1 MEREDCQSLR
11 HGRRLQLGQSGREDR
26 QGGEGKLLLSGIQL
40 CHLRA
45 EYLHTGALQ
54 SQHTHLSSRKHFE
67 ENIKYLLEIFKLRFY
82 NQGTVKQVLQ
92 FTEVE
97 GDPFLATINGT
108 FLAVGT
114 TQGVVKIF
122 DLSRR

>member
-1 MEREDCQSLR
+1 L
-11 HGRRLQLGQSGREDR
+11 
-26 QGGEGKLLLSGIQL
+26 
-40 CHLRA
+40 
-45 EYLHTGALQ
+45 
-54 SQHTHLSSRKHFE
+54 
-67 ENIKYLLEIFKLRFY
+67 
-82 NQGTVKQVLQ
+82 QGTVKQVLQ

-122 DLSRR
+122 DLSRREAKSIGGSMNMKTQLPNFGTLRDLGISCDGSKVTMTVIKVAFFQLHFTTSSLLIW